1 MSDIHLNE
9 KELAFIRKM
18 IDEGRKSDVINDLF
32 ISVTEAVVTVTNVH
46 TGDEMRV
53 LNWCR

>member
-32 ISVTEAVVTVTNVH
+32 ISVTDEVVTVTNVH

-53 LNWCR
+53 LNWTR

>member
-9 KELAFIRKM
+9 RELAFIREM
-18 IDEGRKSDVINDLF
+18 IDEGTKSGVINDLF

-46 TGDEMRV
+46 TGDEMRA

>member
-32 ISVTEAVVTVTNVH
+32 ISVTEALVTVTNVH

-53 LNWCR
+53 LNWTK